1 MSSERRVQVERVQD
15 RCTPQPDL
23 PTVGPY
29 DCYETKRLLM
39 NLKLT
44 PPRYRELS
52 PMELNGKK
60 TPGGAGTHKGHTA
73 HTDAYRVPGKEPV
86 SVSLWS
92 AAERGVG
99 RGLVEDGARL
109 RDSFRS

>member
-29 DCYETKRLLM
+29 DCYETKRLLV

-60 TPGGAGTHKGHTA
+60 TPGGAGTHKGHTV
-73 HTDAYRVPGKEPV
+73 HTDAYLEKNQTVFLVVVGGA
-86 SVSLWS
+86 S
-92 AAERGVG
+92 AVG